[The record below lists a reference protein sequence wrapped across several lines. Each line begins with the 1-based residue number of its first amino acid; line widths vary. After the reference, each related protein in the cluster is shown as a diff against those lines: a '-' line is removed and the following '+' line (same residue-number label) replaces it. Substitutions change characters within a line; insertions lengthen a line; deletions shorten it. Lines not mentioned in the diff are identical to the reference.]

1 MRNPLLLVTLACLAL
16 AGCGGGSSS
25 AGGGGT
31 QSISVA
37 FSGTLPTSLNVGA
50 TANLS
55 AAVANDASA
64 KGVNWSCAPSLA
76 CGSFNPPSTTSGGM
90 TTYTAPTTV
99 PAGGS
104 VTITA
109 ISVSDGTK
117 STSQSVTIA
126 GAQISITTQAPA
138 TMPVGATAPVAAT
151 TVNDPANPS
160 VNWSCTPSLLCG
172 TFSPSSSGSGVAATY
187 TAPATVPAGGTVTII
202 ASSVTDPSKTAS
214 ETVTISALAISISL
228 TAPPPGAMQTGTT
241 AVIGAT
247 TVNDPANLSVNWS
260 CTPLGTCGS
269 FSPASTASGATTTY
283 TDPAATPT
291 GGTVT
296 ITATSATD
304 GSKVASAVVM
314 VSKPATNALLQGQYA
329 FSVKGPTSDRGATTF
344 TGSVT
349 LDGNGEV
356 TGGIEDV
363 VAPKYFDLA
372 DPILA
377 TVPASIPSTSYYAVD
392 ANGHGILRMYTQNNE
407 ALDLSFVLTSA
418 SHAEVIEAD
427 GDPGSGTLDL
437 QTPAGAGF
445 AASQIS
451 GAYAF
456 TVGGVDF
463 KNPPTATI
471 AIGGT
476 FVADGAS
483 NIISGTIDLNSNG
496 TFATEPFTGVVAT
509 APDGNG
515 RGQLRFVPIH
525 QSTRTFTYY
534 IVNSKVLRLFE
545 DDGVDL
551 TGGSAYA
558 QGTASA
564 TLSGKYVY
572 RHGGWNAAQ
581 TVRTVAA
588 GQFAASASA
597 ITGVSD
603 ANASGTPAVP
613 SVGKAVSGTYSLTAN
628 GDATVSGTAAVTDA
642 AGSSTFNVYMVDPTL
657 NILDPNNADGTGGAL
672 LLHTDGNLTGTGLV
686 LPQSVGT
693 VPTFTG
699 NYAVNLVNSIPGT
712 NEDELDLVGVMLSDG
727 FGNFVNGLADYDENE
742 SFNPGPVL
750 GAGVTGTFAS
760 DATNAGHFT
769 AGLSVTPAAG
779 GYVFLPGVAA
789 PNAFAVSIYQAGVKQ
804 GLVIETDTQGSVEGT
819 LVQMRL
825 P

>member
-1 MRNPLLLVTLACLAL
+1 
-16 AGCGGGSSS
+16 
-25 AGGGGT
+25 
-31 QSISVA
+31 
-37 FSGTLPTSLNVGA
+37 
-50 TANLS
+50 
-55 AAVANDASA
+55 
-64 KGVNWSCAPSLA
+64 
-76 CGSFNPPSTTSGGM
+76 
-90 TTYTAPTTV
+90 
-99 PAGGS
+99 
-104 VTITA
+104 
-109 ISVSDGTK
+109 
-117 STSQSVTIA
+117 
-126 GAQISITTQAPA
+126 
-138 TMPVGATAPVAAT
+138 
-151 TVNDPANPS
+151 VNDPANPS
-160 VNWSCTPSLLCG
+160 VNWSCTPVGACG
-172 TFSPSSSGSGVAATY
+172 AFSA
-187 TAPATVPAGGTVTII
+187 
-202 ASSVTDPSKTAS
+202 
-214 ETVTISALAISISL
+214 
-228 TAPPPGAMQTGTT
+228 
-241 AVIGAT
+241 
-247 TVNDPANLSVNWS
+247 
-260 CTPLGTCGS
+260 
-269 FSPASTASGATTTY
+269 ASTASGATTTY
-283 TDPAATPT
+283 ATPVATPT
-291 GGTVT
+291 GGAVT

-304 GSKVASAVVM
+304 GTKVANAVVM
-314 VSKPATNALLQGQYA
+314 ISKPATNALLQGQYA

-349 LDGNGEV
+349 LDGNGGV

-377 TVPASIPSTSYYAVD
+377 TVAASIPSTSYYAVD

-407 ALDLSFVLTSA
+407 TLDLSFVLTSA

-437 QTPAGAGF
+437 QTPTGTGF

-456 TVGGVDF
+456 IVSGVDF
-463 KNPPTATI
+463 KNPPTATT

-483 NIISGTIDLNSNG
+483 NITSGTIDLNSNG

-509 APDGNG
+509 APDSNG

-534 IVNSKVLRLFE
+534 IVNNKVLRLFE

-572 RHGGWNAAQ
+572 RHGGWNAGQ

-588 GQFAASASA
+588 GQFTASASTVA
-597 ITGVSD
+597 GVSD

-613 SVGKAVSGTYSLTAN
+613 SAGKAVSGTYSLTAN
-628 GDATVSGTAAVTDA
+628 GPTVSGTATVTDA
-642 AGSSTFNVYMVDPTL
+642 AGNSTFNVYMVDPTL
-657 NILDPNNADGTGGAL
+657 NILDPNNASGTGGAL
-672 LLHTDGNLTGTGLV
+672 LLHTDGNLTGTGLL

-693 VPTFTG
+693 APTFSG

-712 NEDELDLVGVMLSDG
+712 NADELNLVGVMLSDG

-750 GAGVTGTFAS
+750 GAGVRGAFAA

-769 AGLSVTPAAG
+769 GGFSVTPAAG

-789 PNAFAVSIYQAGVKQ
+789 PNAFTVSIYQAGVKQ
-804 GLVIETDTQGSVEGT
+804 GLVIETDTQANIEGV
-819 LVQMRL
+819 LVQQQL